1 MVTFTSI
8 FPAAYSGRWP
18 HVHFEVY
25 PSLKAATTASGKLR
39 TSQMALPEAAC
50 RQVYATEGYS
60 SRPADGWLCHAG
72 RLMSGAGRLPTTNRL
87 MAVLD
92 TDDAAAAATAALARE
107 GLAGDAVLVLRDG
120 RDADRIDSLGN
131 VGGLWARA
139 RRLAS
144 FTLADQMV
152 DLAVYEAALRDGRT
166 VLSVL
171 APADDAR
178 ERAKRALTGAGGH
191 FVNFFGRFATEDI
204 VPWRGR
210 ELPLPAWLR
219 R

>member
-1 MVTFTSI
+1 
-8 FPAAYSGRWP
+8 
-18 HVHFEVY
+18 
-25 PSLKAATTASGKLR
+25 
-39 TSQMALPEAAC
+39 
-50 RQVYATEGYS
+50 
-60 SRPADGWLCHAG
+60 
-72 RLMSGAGRLPTTNRL
+72 MSVARRLPTTNRL

-92 TDDAAAAATAALARE
+92 TDDAAAAAVAALARE
-107 GLAGDAVLVLRDG
+107 GFSGEAVLVLRGG

-131 VGGLWARA
+131 VGGTWARV
-139 RRLAS
+139 RRLLS

-152 DLAVYEAALRDGRT
+152 DLAVYVAALRDGRT

-171 APADDAR
+171 APGGEAR
-178 ERAKRALTGAGGH
+178 ERARQALAGAGAH

-210 ELPLPAWLR
+210 ELPLPPWLR